1 MTSVFLVFHV
11 EYPFEEG
18 CENVIGDEFS
28 KVFHTRE
35 DAEEYIKKTD
45 VSELLRLTAWA
56 EEKCERLGWGK
67 NKVQDL
73 VESNIKEWEI
83 KEIPFG

>member
-11 EYPFEEG
+11 EYPFNEG
-18 CENVIGDEFS
+18 CDNVIGDEFS

-45 VSELLRLTAWA
+45 VSELVRVAKWA
-56 EEKCERLGWGK
+56 EEKCTRLGWGEDMLK
-67 NKVQDL
+67 RL
-73 VESNIKEWEI
+73 VKSNIKEWEI

>member
-1 MTSVFLVFHV
+1 MTSVFLVFYV
-11 EYPFEEG
+11 EYPFNEG
-18 CENVIGDEFS
+18 CDNIIGDEFS
-28 KVFHTRE
+28 KVFHTKE